1 MTFGSS
7 KAALGTVVGNQF
19 VVATEIY
26 YERREGGGER
36 GVKKKRRKKKK
47 HFTCSNF
54 EISHYDVLTLALV
67 TNISIVSCSISY
79 L

>member
-36 GVKKKRRKKKK
+36 GVKKKEGKKR
-47 HFTCSNF
+47 
-54 EISHYDVLTLALV
+54 
-67 TNISIVSCSISY
+67 NISLAQILRSLITMC
-79 L
+79 

>member
-26 YERREGGGER
+26 YERREGL
-36 GVKKKRRKKKK
+36 KKRRKKKK

>member
-26 YERREGGGER
+26 YERREGEVR
-36 GVKKKRRKKKK
+36 EKLKKKK
-47 HFTCSNF
+47 GKKETFHLLEF
-54 EISHYDVLTLALV
+54 
-67 TNISIVSCSISY
+67 
-79 L
+79 